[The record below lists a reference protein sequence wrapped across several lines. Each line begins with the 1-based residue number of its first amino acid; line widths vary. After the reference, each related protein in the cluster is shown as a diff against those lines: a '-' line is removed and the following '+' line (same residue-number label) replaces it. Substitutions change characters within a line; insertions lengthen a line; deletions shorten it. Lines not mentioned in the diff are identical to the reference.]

1 MSTYLRRRGRLTRG
15 QARALESIGP
25 DVLVSVPDG
34 ELLNPDALFGRSAP
48 IGLEIGFG
56 TGQALLDW
64 AETAP
69 DWNLL
74 GIEVYEPGIG
84 SLLKG
89 IAERQLGNI
98 RVLSEDAVALL
109 EQVIPANVLQEVRIF
124 FLDPWPK
131 KRHHKR
137 RLISPA
143 FAALLVER
151 MCPGG
156 RLRLATDWQDY
167 AEQMLIVLNA
177 EPGLINE
184 AGDGFAER
192 FDGRNITRFEA
203 RGQRLGHSV
212 WDLSYLKRQSPLRA
226 S

>member
-1 MSTYLRRRGRLTRG
+1 MKVLR
-15 QARALESIGP
+15 SIIVE
-25 DVLVSVPDG
+25 DEILAI
-34 ELLNPDALFGRSAP
+34 ELLMNY
-48 IGLEIGFG
+48 
-56 TGQALLDW
+56 
-64 AETAP
+64 
-69 DWNLL
+69 
-74 GIEVYEPGIG
+74 IEKESLAAVYINCP
-84 SLLKG
+84 
-89 IAERQLGNI
+89 
-98 RVLSEDAVALL
+98 
-109 EQVIPANVLQEVRIF
+109 
-124 FLDPWPK
+124 DPWPK